1 MPGRDV
7 KHQGASEPSG
17 FRQKFSRRSLGRCFL
32 SALGGASPPARQP
45 GAGAP
50 PPSACPRDPAF
61 LQAPPRDPTPDVPVQ
76 RYAPQRRPATSLAS
90 VFLWNKTMPMWV
102 LRVPPL
108 ARHARGSGV
117 GRAPVA
123 LALPA
128 EAIESRGLLARLCL
142 GPLDG
147 RTEREWELRALL
159 GRRGSPTPRGPR
171 PGHAQSLP
179 SPQAGHAPHVSQVS
193 SQAPPPGPTA
203 AGEVAELSL
212 HLWVRGIAPGPLGPI
227 RIPAIVVVQI
237 FVKEPGGAAG
247 REQGPGAQDQCGPF
261 RIPGSALRVLGPPLA
276 RPRDAEPAYTHLPGS
291 KGCACG
297 RCRSQR

>member
-1 MPGRDV
+1 MGPA
-7 KHQGASEPSG
+7 HQPA
-17 FRQKFSRRSLGRCFL
+17 SLGLEPRL
-32 SALGGASPPARQP
+32 PLPAP
-45 GAGAP
+45 AT
-50 PPSACPRDPAF
+50 PPSFKPRPGTP
-61 LQAPPRDPTPDVPVQ
+61 LQTFQLQ

-108 ARHARGSGV
+108 ARHARGGGV
-117 GRAPVA
+117 GGSPVA
-123 LALPA
+123 LAFPA
-128 EAIESRGLLARLCL
+128 EAIESRGLLTRLCF

-147 RTEREWELRALL
+147 RDRARVGAESTAGAEAESNSPGPTAGSRPVPPLSA
-159 GRRGSPTPRGPR
+159 GRPR
-171 PGHAQSLP
+171 PS
-179 SPQAGHAPHVSQVS
+179 HVSQVS
-193 SQAPPPGPTA
+193 TQAPPSGPTA

-247 REQGPGAQDQCGPF
+247 REQGLGAQDQCGPCS
-261 RIPGSALRVLGPPLA
+261 IPGSALGVLGPPLA
-276 RPRDAEPAYTHLPGS
+276 RPRDAEPVYTHLPGS

-297 RCRSQR
+297 RCKSQR

>member
-147 RTEREWELRALL
+147 RDRTRVGAE
-159 GRRGSPTPRGPR
+159 ST
-171 PGHAQSLP
+171 
-179 SPQAGHAPHVSQVS
+179 AGAEGESNS
-193 SQAPPPGPTA
+193 PGPTA
-203 AGEVAELSL
+203 GSRPVPPLSTGRPRPPRFPGVL
-212 HLWVRGIAPGPLGPI
+212 PGPAPGPYRSGGGRRTLAPPVGPWYST
-227 RIPAIVVVQI
+227 RAARTHQDSGNSCRPDLCQGTWGRSGARTRPWRSGPVWPLPY
-237 FVKEPGGAAG
+237 PG
-247 REQGPGAQDQCGPF
+247 F
-261 RIPGSALRVLGPPLA
+261 RP
-276 RPRDAEPAYTHLPGS
+276 
-291 KGCACG
+291 
-297 RCRSQR
+297 